1 MKHLIIL
8 VIAVLSLNQKVV
20 AQVEE
25 TPQLPSQI
33 SIHDREIQ
41 SWPLVI
47 KQAKKS
53 CIQCDPDVPSSYP
66 SYLAFQDTKT
76 MKAIKEITG
85 IDFQKLAT
93 REHPAES
100 GETDKEYQKIM
111 HAGSFGQH
119 SLTWH
124 LEAPKY
130 KIQKESKYIHCSKYY
145 IPEECYDLR
154 TKTCQLIKSQTVKMW
169 VHHGGRVNTYTEFTG
184 SESKVIHEW
193 EISNVEQ
200 CSNNKLN

>member
-8 VIAVLSLNQKVV
+8 VFAILSLNQKVE
-20 AQVEE
+20 AQVKNL
-25 TPQLPSQI
+25 PQLPSQI

-47 KQAKKS
+47 TQAKKN
-53 CIQCDPDVPSSYP
+53 CTMCDPDVPSSYQL
-66 SYLAFQDTKT
+66 SLIFKDTKT

-93 REHPAES
+93 RAHPAES

-124 LEAPKY
+124 LEAPQYITDQKY
-130 KIQKESKYIHCSKYY
+130 SHSDCSIYV
-145 IPEECYDLR
+145 PEACDYVK
-154 TKTCQLIKSQTVKMW
+154 TKTCQLIKSQTVKM
-169 VHHGGRVNTYTEFTG
+169 RVLHNNSDNTYTEFIG
-184 SESKVIHEW
+184 NESKVIREW
-193 EISNVEQ
+193 VIPTTEI
-200 CSNNKLN
+200 CTNNIPN